1 LPKEFDGIERQRIN
15 QRRLRMH
22 AMLTNWKTTSAGALM
37 IIIGVAGVFGV
48 HIAGFSMEPG
58 AAIAAGIGL
67 LVAKDAAI

>member
-1 LPKEFDGIERQRIN
+1 
-15 QRRLRMH
+15 MH